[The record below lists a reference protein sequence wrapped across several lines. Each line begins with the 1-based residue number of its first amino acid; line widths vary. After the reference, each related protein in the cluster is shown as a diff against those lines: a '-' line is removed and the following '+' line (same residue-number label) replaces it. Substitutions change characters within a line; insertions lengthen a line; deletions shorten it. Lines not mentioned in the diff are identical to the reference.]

1 MVFDQL
7 QQIKVHFYKFSV
19 GCGHIL
25 FQKKDPAQQSHWPGS
40 HCLMSAYSKLH
51 HPVLIVRQI
60 FTFSDLFFI
69 IRLAFSYTTKY
80 NTVFSTSE

>member
-25 FQKKDPAQQSHWPGS
+25 FQKKIRHSSHTGQAVIV
-40 HCLMSAYSKLH
+40 LMSAYSKLH